1 MTSDLFFDTDCLSS
15 FLWVKNEN
23 ILLQLYPGRIILPQ
37 QVFAELQNP
46 RIPHIANTVK
56 TMCANGDISIK
67 QILAKTEEYSIYY
80 DLAVSP
86 PKGQIVIGKGE
97 AAAIALA
104 KTYGGII
111 ASNNLRD
118 IYPYIEKYSL
128 NHVTTGDIMAAA
140 LAAGLIDEAIGNTM
154 WTNMLAKKRL
164 LPNLTFSDYLQ
175 SRK

>member
-46 RIPHIANTVK
+46 KIPHIATMVK
-56 TMCANGDISIK
+56 TLCSNGDISTK
-67 QILAKTEEYSIYY
+67 QILANTEEYSIYY

-86 PKGQIVIGKGE
+86 PKGQTVIGKGE

-104 KTYGGII
+104 KTYRGII

-118 IYPYIEKYSL
+118 ICPYIEKYNL
-128 NHVTTGDIMAAA
+128 NHVTTGDIMVAA
-140 LAAGLIDEAIGNTM
+140 LAAGLINEATGNTM

-164 LPNLTFSDYLQ
+164 LPTRTFSDYLQ
-175 SRK
+175 SRE